1 VATIVYALD
10 LLLAV
15 LRPLV
20 FAVTVLVALGAL
32 LEWLVRTRRVNA
44 FGPVARFT
52 RRAVSP
58 VFAPAERRVLRAGGL
73 PSSAPWWTLVV
84 VAIGGIV
91 FLSLLGFL
99 REQLLVAG
107 MATRSGGSLVRLLVS
122 WAFGILQVAI
132 LVRVFSSLFRISPY
146 SPWVRW
152 SYVLSEPIL
161 RPLRRMIPP
170 MGMFDLSPLAAY
182 FLIAIVRWAT
192 LGALAGI

>member
-1 VATIVYALD
+1 MATVVYAFD

-20 FAVTVLVALGAL
+20 FAAAVLVAIAAL

-52 RRAVSP
+52 RRTVSP
-58 VFAPAERRVLRAGGL
+58 VFAPAERRVLRAGGV
-73 PSSAPWWTLVV
+73 PSSAPWWTLAA

-91 FLSLLGFL
+91 LLSLLGFL
-99 REQLLVAG
+99 RDQLLVAG
-107 MATRSGGSLVRLLVS
+107 MATRSAGSLVRLLVS
-122 WAFGILQVAI
+122 WAFGILQLAI
-132 LVRVFSSLFRISPY
+132 LVRVFSSLFRMSPY

-161 RPLRRMIPP
+161 RPLRRIIPP

-192 LGALAGI
+192 LGALSGI